1 MHFAR
6 WKFRRVQP
14 ANPTVLM
21 KKHLRPAIWQDSEI
35 TAGFKMPEPSEAI
48 FFWESWWSNFAIP
61 HFTPSLKTI
70 NSTSRWMDCLI
81 QRRSVYICWLV
92 ISSLRYSFCNP
103 AGFVSTNSTIPSCT
117 RRRSLLRTRQQV
129 TRCSTAWT
137 TASKSSLHSS
147 ATSPR
152 VQATC
157 WEDVMRRVSWR
168 EDKKF
173 IPWSF
178 GPTNFTA
185 PFLYFVCNYPFYSY
199 LFGSIFCSV
208 LLIVLLFTF
217 LYLTISSNILFG
229 IYRLV
234 FITIIL

>member
-92 ISSLRYSFCNP
+92 ISSLRYSFCNLADLPVNRLLPDGLPEPQRRCSMLVYP
-103 AGFVSTNSTIPSCT
+103 AGFAIAALPAGFAIVDRLNKRLKP
-117 RRRSLLRTRQQV
+117 
-129 TRCSTAWT
+129 
-137 TASKSSLHSS
+137 SLHSS

-157 WEDVMRRVSWR
+157 WEDVMRRVR
-168 EDKKF
+168 EEKIRNLSPD
-173 IPWSF
+173 PL
-178 GPTNFTA
+178 A
-185 PFLYFVCNYPFYSY
+185 P
-199 LFGSIFCSV
+199 
-208 LLIVLLFTF
+208 LISLPHFM
-217 LYLTISSNILFG
+217 
-229 IYRLV
+229 
-234 FITIIL
+234 

>member
-14 ANPTVLM
+14 VNPTVLM

-81 QRRSVYICWLV
+81 QRRSMYICWLV
-92 ISSLRYSFCNP
+92 ISSLRYSFCNLADLP
-103 AGFVSTNSTIPSCT
+103 VNHLLPDGLPEYSDAAQCSSTPLDLPSLHFPLDLP
-117 RRRSLLRTRQQV
+117 S
-129 TRCSTAWT
+129 STAWT
-137 TASKSSLHSS
+137 SISCRRCTLPPQALRASYVLRRHDEKS
-147 ATSPR
+147 
-152 VQATC
+152 
-157 WEDVMRRVSWR
+157 SWR

-199 LFGSIFCSV
+199 LFGSIF
-208 LLIVLLFTF
+208 L
-217 LYLTISSNILFG
+217 
-229 IYRLV
+229 
-234 FITIIL
+234 

>member
-70 NSTSRWMDCLI
+70 NSTSRWMDYLI

-92 ISSLRYSFCNP
+92 ISSLRYSFCNLADLP
-103 AGFVSTNSTIPSCT
+103 VNRLLPDGLPEYSDAAQCSSTPLVHHRCTSRWICHRRPPEQASQAVAALFCPSCK
-117 RRRSLLRTRQQV
+117 LRV
-129 TRCSTAWT
+129 EKMW
-137 TASKSSLHSS
+137 
-147 ATSPR
+147 
-152 VQATC
+152 
-157 WEDVMRRVSWR
+157 WEDVMRRVHEEKIRNLSP
-168 EDKKF
+168 D
-173 IPWSF
+173 PF

-185 PFLYFVCNYPFYSY
+185 PFYIS
-199 LFGSIFCSV
+199 
-208 LLIVLLFTF
+208 TF
-217 LYLTISSNILFG
+217 L
-229 IYRLV
+229 
-234 FITIIL
+234 

>member
-21 KKHLRPAIWQDSEI
+21 KKHLWPAIWQDFEI

-92 ISSLRYSFCNP
+92 ISSLRYSFLQSRWFRLYKRYYP
-103 AGFVSTNSTIPSCT
+103 V
-117 RRRSLLRTRQQV
+117 V
-129 TRCSTAWT
+129 YE
-137 TASKSSLHSS
+137 K
-147 ATSPR
+147 
-152 VQATC
+152 
-157 WEDVMRRVSWR
+157 
-168 EDKKF
+168 KKF
-173 IPWSF
+173 AEDA
-178 GPTNFTA
+178 PT
-185 PFLYFVCNYPFYSY
+185 SD
-199 LFGSIFCSV
+199 
-208 LLIVLLFTF
+208 LLFD
-217 LYLTISSNILFG
+217 YLNNYISSRRCTLLPQA
-229 IYRLV
+229 LV
-234 FITIIL
+234 CKLRVEKTWWEEFVKRR